1 MFSASAWAPRIFV
14 DLCLGLM
21 GAIRVLRLE
30 REGGR
35 RGVHTRGIKPARVD
49 AVCVC
54 VYRLS
59 GFLIFL
65 VRASH
70 ATKKNDSNV
79 SLPDL
84 FSCVEWF
91 L

>member
-49 AVCVC
+49 AVYVC
-54 VYRLS
+54 VQTS
-59 GFLIFL
+59 GFWIFL
-65 VRASH
+65 VACV
-70 ATKKNDSNV
+70 NDRM
-79 SLPDL
+79 
-84 FSCVEWF
+84 
-91 L
+91 

>member
-30 REGGR
+30 GEGGR
-35 RGVHTRGIKPARVD
+35 RRVHNRGIKPARVD
-49 AVCVC
+49 AVFVC
-54 VYRLS
+54 VQAFRILDFF
-59 GFLIFL
+59 GC
-65 VRASH
+65 VRC
-70 ATKKNDSNV
+70 NDSNV

-84 FSCVEWF
+84 VF
-91 L
+91 LR